1 MGIFD
6 WLFGKKKS
14 KPKKKVVKKTK
25 KKVVKKPKKKVKTP
39 KIRTIQS
46 YYYKG
51 ESVSQ
56 REFYFN
62 QRSEPLTEQLKVDKG
77 FEELHFELTEQLKVN
92 KKYTHEVKSKVFF
105 EKKLFTGKVFVTDE
119 NEKIIEEFEV
129 LKGVKNGYYKKWTE
143 TGFLKSEQ
151 TFKRGKLHG
160 LQQTHHNDEEQK
172 LKKTPKLIDGKY
184 RSESEKRVR
193 EHQGWSREEY
203 DDKLKEILLNTIN
216 KIQEEENT
224 TNNTNEKYKKIQGYL
239 NVHFV
244 NDLSEILE
252 LDFDNNDIELF
263 FGFKSV
269 YEGSCYQCIK
279 HENNTKSEKISTF
292 NEGEHIRDVSEFDV
306 EEEFDETC
314 EVFDGRSYSVWLKKI
329 KSREFIV
336 SFMKKIRDY
345 CSKNDGD
352 ISDFLLENNCEV
364 MGSDDL
370 EEVYIKL
377 GGNPEDYET
386 IFDDMD
392 IDDKGNLINWFSY
405 NQIEEEYFQIGYRIN

>member
-14 KPKKKVVKKTK
+14 KPQKKVVKKTK
-25 KKVVKKPKKKVKTP
+25 KKVVKKPKKKVHWDDTED
-39 KIRTIQS
+39 IGIVTH
-46 YYYKG
+46 YKG
-51 ESVSQ
+51 K
-56 REFYFN
+56 
-62 QRSEPLTEQLKVDKG
+62 P
-77 FEELHFELTEQLKVN
+77 
-92 KKYTHEVKSKVFF
+92 
-105 EKKLFTGKVFVTDE
+105 FTGICFYKHE
-119 NEKIIEEFEV
+119 NGQIIEECEM
-129 LKGVKNGYYKKWTE
+129 KNGLRDGLLVQYYPNGKKKHKVRYKLDKEVNGEIIWYHENGQTE
-143 TGFLKSEQ
+143 TLESVVPVEFNDLEKYRK
-151 TFKRGKLHG
+151 FK
-160 LQQTHHNDEEQK
+160 
-172 LKKTPKLIDGKY
+172 KLIDRYGEEGLLKMVDEY
-184 RSESEKRVR
+184 STDDQENNNNSEK
-193 EHQGWSREEY
+193 ST
-203 DDKLKEILLNTIN
+203 K
-216 KIQEEENT
+216 
-224 TNNTNEKYKKIQGYL
+224 EKYKKIQGYL
-239 NVHFV
+239 NIHFV
-244 NDLSEILE
+244 DDLSEILE

-279 HENNTKSEKISTF
+279 HETNTKSEKISTF

-336 SFMKKIRDY
+336 NFMKKIRDY

-370 EEVYIKL
+370 EEIYIKL